1 MKKDGT
7 MKWGKLLEEVENP
20 GFRPGRGSRFRSEKI
35 PLAVVAVA
43 GDKTQQKRDLVNAM
57 LVDWQISQQW
67 PSDIIGATTSF
78 PWSTY
83 EDQASWRCQH
93 ATPKPVQEQWS
104 WAPVTLVSDSLRH
117 DTEMDK
123 VRRREQYWYD
133 MQHFQQ
139 FEEANKRARRRKR
152 KSSPRDDFNFGKRK
166 FDENR
171 RFSH

>member
-1 MKKDGT
+1 MRIKP
-7 MKWGKLLEEVENP
+7 LEDANMQRLSP
-20 GFRPGRGSRFRSEKI
+20 
-35 PLAVVAVA
+35 
-43 GDKTQQKRDLVNAM
+43 
-57 LVDWQISQQW
+57 
-67 PSDIIGATTSF
+67 
-78 PWSTY
+78 Y
-83 EDQASWRCQH
+83 
-93 ATPKPVQEQWS
+93 VQEQWS

>member
-1 MKKDGT
+1 MPCWWT
-7 MKWGKLLEEVENP
+7 
-20 GFRPGRGSRFRSEKI
+20 GRYRNNDR
-35 PLAVVAVA
+35 
-43 GDKTQQKRDLVNAM
+43 
-57 LVDWQISQQW
+57 QISEQQRHFH
-67 PSDIIGATTSF
+67 DLRMRIKRL
-78 PWSTY
+78 
-83 EDQASWRCQH
+83 EDANMQRLSPYKSNDHEHQ
-93 ATPKPVQEQWS
+93 S
-104 WAPVTLVSDSLRH
+104 LVSDSLRH